1 MLGRRSKGLTRNVT
15 CKSAPEGFDGRL
27 VAELWV
33 YPDGSRILKLSTK
46 CAPSEAFQRAA
57 EARPFLMGRGVDL
70 AGDQELKTRT
80 ALEFFSGNLEAAA
93 AGSYE
98 DSASTRLERKHPHPN
113 AHSGHQHGE

>member
-70 AGDQELKTRT
+70 AGDQETKTRT

-93 AGSYE
+93 AGLVTRTALRLVSNE
-98 DSASTRLERKHPHPN
+98 SIPIRFGPSAR
-113 AHSGHQHGE
+113 